1 MANSLCSFPSF
12 GISEIYCSYNS
23 FTGYEKEES
32 LSKRKQEELSGIDNL
47 GGIHSFCYDSSEYG
61 FYQEDNPLGKRVNFA
76 TDIEPSF
83 AEFAPSPLICSSGI
97 LSGFEFD
104 PTFLSTNQS
113 LSEILGEEEEKSS
126 FSVASLQLLTKSASG
141 IENFKGQICSNYE
154 INYAG
159 GQKLSTEE
167 IMRVAGER
175 FIQLS
180 TQRVDDSSS
189 MLIHPYGY
197 AFSGLSFEETQ
208 DVELVH
214 LLLAAAEKV
223 GYQQFASASRLL
235 TSCEW
240 LSSATGNPVQRV
252 VSYFAGALRERIDR
266 ETGRY
271 ASWKMGGNEN
281 YSMAGSGTRV
291 SSNLVLL
298 KFHQELPFSQVML
311 FPGIQAILENIKSDT
326 NIYLVDLRIRSG
338 VQWVILMQALTE
350 RVLHPIENLKIT
362 AVGTTGGEKMEETG
376 KRLANFAKSLNLPFS
391 FNVVLLSDMKDLTTE
406 HFNTE
411 DGEAVVIYSQTIL
424 PSMISR
430 PNCMENLMRVIR
442 KLNPAIMVVIE
453 VEANH
458 NSPSFFNRFIE
469 ALFFYSALFDCLEE
483 FGNQDDQYRI
493 TLEQKFF
500 GDGIH
505 NIVAAEGEERVNR
518 NVKLS
523 VWRAFFARFGM
534 VGAELSESA
543 LYQANLIVKQFACG
557 TSCTLENDGKC
568 LIVGWKGTPIHSLST
583 WKFL

>member
-1 MANSLCSFPSF
+1 MANSPCSFPSF
-12 GISEIYCSYNS
+12 GISEIYRSYNS
-23 FTGYEKEES
+23 FTGYEKQES
-32 LSKRKQEELSGIDNL
+32 FSKRKQEELSGIENL
-47 GGIHSFCYDSSEYG
+47 GATHSFCSEYG
-61 FYQEDNPLGKRVNFA
+61 FYQENNPPGKRVNFA

-83 AEFAPSPLICSSGI
+83 PEFAPSPPIYSPGI

-113 LSEILGEEEEKSS
+113 LSEILGEEEEQSS
-126 FSVASLQLLTKSASG
+126 FSVASLQLLTNSASG
-141 IENFKGQICSNYE
+141 IKKLKGEIRSDYE

-189 MLIHPYGY
+189 MHIHPYGY
-197 AFSGLSFEETQ
+197 AFSGLSFEDTQ

-266 ETGRY
+266 ETGRF
-271 ASWKMGGNEN
+271 ASWKMEGNEN

-291 SSNLVLL
+291 SSNLALL

-326 NIYLVDLRIRSG
+326 KIHLVDLRIRSG

-362 AVGTTGGEKMEETG
+362 AVGTTGGENMEETG

-430 PNCMENLMRVIR
+430 PNCLENLMGVIR

-493 TLEQKFF
+493 TLEGKFF

-518 NVKLS
+518 NVKMS

-543 LYQANLIVKQFACG
+543 LYQANLIVKQFAFG
-557 TSCTLENDGKC
+557 SYCTLENDGKC
-568 LIVGWKGTPIHSLST
+568 LTVGWKGTPIHSLST